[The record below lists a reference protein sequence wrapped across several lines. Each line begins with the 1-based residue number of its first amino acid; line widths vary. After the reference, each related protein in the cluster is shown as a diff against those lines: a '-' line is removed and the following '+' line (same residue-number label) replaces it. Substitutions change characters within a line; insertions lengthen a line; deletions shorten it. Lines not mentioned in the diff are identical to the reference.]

1 MSPYRG
7 SHERENAADWTLFSS
22 VDYTEQDRFLT
33 PNVEYEH
40 GYDQDITPLSVDDA
54 AEIGYNPGAE
64 YDYPDYINKWEDDDD
79 DWWK

>member
-54 AEIGYNPGAE
+54 AEVSSLNLDVIADSDE
-64 YDYPDYINKWEDDDD
+64 ETLSLAWV
-79 DWWK
+79 